1 MLSSSVSEFLIK
13 VKIAIMTMFL
23 EKCSYKDDM
32 LELTILKELN
42 LIKQMNQKNVIF
54 VTIGVFQMKLL
65 CVDSE
70 IQLDNKPI

>member
-1 MLSSSVSEFLIK
+1 
-13 VKIAIMTMFL
+13 
-23 EKCSYKDDM
+23 M

-65 CVDSE
+65 YVDSE
-70 IQLDNKPI
+70 HNWTINQYNQKLFISVQTENNKNKTQNVFIYFN

>member
-1 MLSSSVSEFLIK
+1 
-13 VKIAIMTMFL
+13 
-23 EKCSYKDDM
+23 M

-65 CVDSE
+65 YVDSE
-70 IQLDNKPI
+70 HNWTINQYN

>member
-23 EKCSYKDDM
+23 EKCSYDM

-65 CVDSE
+65 YVDSE